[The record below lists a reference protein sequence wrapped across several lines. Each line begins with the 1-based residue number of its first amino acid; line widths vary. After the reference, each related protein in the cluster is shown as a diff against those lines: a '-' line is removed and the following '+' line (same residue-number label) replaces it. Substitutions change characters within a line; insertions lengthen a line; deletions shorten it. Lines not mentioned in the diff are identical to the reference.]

1 MTDVYNYGIQQPVH
15 AAGYLCGRVDY
26 QSFVG
31 DIVAQIKSQ
40 IDKADFVI
48 ADLTGANPNVYLEV
62 GYAWGRG
69 ITAILTIREARE
81 VERELKFDV
90 RGQRCLVY
98 KNITHL
104 EEQLAKELSALK
116 VQQVIGPTSRR

>member
-1 MTDVYNYGIQQPVH
+1 
-15 AAGYLCGRVDY
+15 
-26 QSFVG
+26 
-31 DIVAQIKSQ
+31 VAQIKSQ

-116 VQQVIGPTSRR
+116 VQQVIGAVSRR